1 MNEISQIIEA
11 ILFVADKPVTM
22 NKLVQILPNFK
33 KDEIE
38 TALSDLNEVYKDHAI
53 NIFEIAGGFQLAT
66 RLEYHEYIKKFH
78 AARTRPRLS
87 QAALETLAVIT
98 YKQPVSRVEVEAI
111 RGVNSDGVVG
121 TLLERGMIKILGRA
135 DTVGKPLLY
144 GTTQELLQYFGLN
157 NFSELPSYEEIEA
170 LLKAREEEEKMES
183 LQQTQIVD
191 GNET

>member
-1 MNEISQIIEA
+1 MNEISRIIEA

-22 NKLVQILPNFK
+22 NKLVQILPDFT
-33 KDEIE
+33 KDEID
-38 TALSDLNEVYKDHAI
+38 TGFSDLNEIYKDRAI
-53 NIFEIAGGFQLAT
+53 NILEIAGGYQLAT
-66 RLEYHEYIKKFH
+66 NPGYHEYIKKFH
-78 AARTRPRLS
+78 ASRTRPRLS

-111 RGVNSDGVVG
+111 RGVNSDSVVG
-121 TLLERGMIKILGRA
+121 TLLERGMIEILGRA

-144 GTTQELLQYFGLN
+144 GTTQELLQYFGLK

-170 LLKAREEEEKMES
+170 LLKAREEEEEIEA
-183 LQQTQIVD
+183 LQRPQLPD